1 MEIVHWYQRVME
13 EGVDTK
19 QMLKFYMNA
28 KQRISELEKNHEI
41 EIDRVT
47 GDLTNALEEL
57 E

>member
-1 MEIVHWYQRVME
+1 ME

-41 EIDRVT
+41 ELDRVT